1 MAREKVK
8 GFDADSF
15 IESVRESAVPTY
27 HTAKAK
33 QTNVTDVSKR
43 ENIPKSA
50 SVPDGSSSEATNTT
64 DNVFYE
70 PPGEDFE
77 SKYSYLNM
85 TENEIEFI
93 KTFIVNHDFRQ
104 VNKNGKQILI
114 RKEHCK
120 LILSILSLLDEDAN
134 MATYIDNV
142 LIEHFKKYYPTIVGF
157 SKKCPSKF

>member
-1 MAREKVK
+1 MAIEKVT

-33 QTNVTDVSKR
+33 QAAVTETSKKKNASNSDSVR
-43 ENIPKSA
+43 AIENKA
-50 SVPDGSSSEATNTT
+50 ET
-64 DNVFYE
+64 DDVFYE
-70 PPGEDFE
+70 PPCEDFE
-77 SKYSYLNM
+77 SQYSHLNM
-85 TENEIEFI
+85 TENEIDFI

-104 VNKNGKQILI
+104 VNRNGKQILI

-120 LILSILSLLDEDAN
+120 LIQSILSLLDVDAN